1 MRASYIKSFCFLR
14 RICCPN
20 SNAASPPKFTGAT
33 STLRGGGT
41 CGCRR
46 GGEEAE
52 VEVEVCE
59 RTCAEAASAGSTS
72 IRNNNGGFTNHEIF
86 IFDRLGKRFVNMAI
100 PLPTWTLENGRR
112 NLTLMHKQCAS
123 LINLRAPPDVQVAKA
138 PSKQACSTAT
148 RSHD

>member
-1 MRASYIKSFCFLR
+1 MLR
-14 RICCPN
+14 PRL
-20 SNAASPPKFTGAT
+20 SSQAPPQ
-33 STLRGGGT
+33 LCEVDGT

-52 VEVEVCE
+52 VEVCE
-59 RTCAEAASAGSTS
+59 GTCAEAASAGSTS
-72 IRNNNGGFTNHEIF
+72 IMNNNGGFTNHEIF

-100 PLPTWTLENGRR
+100 PLPTWTVENGQR

-138 PSKQACSTAT
+138 LSKQACSTAT